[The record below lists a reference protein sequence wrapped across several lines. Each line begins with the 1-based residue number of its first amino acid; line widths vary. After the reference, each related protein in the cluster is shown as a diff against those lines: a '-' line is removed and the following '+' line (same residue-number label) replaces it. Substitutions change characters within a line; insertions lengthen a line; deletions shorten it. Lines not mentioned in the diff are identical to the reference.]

1 MNRARERSSTFEIVL
16 YYLYSYHLRFS
27 VAEHF
32 LYYRDP
38 LNIQNISEHF
48 AKSSIKL
55 ISPFIPCSAPGCL
68 HSVQSHLL
76 IAESCCHNG

>member
-16 YYLYSYHLRFS
+16 YYLHSYHLRFS

-38 LNIQNISEHF
+38 LNIQNMREHF
-48 AKSSIKL
+48 HEIIDQL
-55 ISPFIPCSAPGCL
+55 
-68 HSVQSHLL
+68 
-76 IAESCCHNG
+76 

>member
-1 MNRARERSSTFEIVL
+1 VNRARERSSTFEGVL
-16 YYLYSYHLRFS
+16 YYLHSYHLRFS

-48 AKSSIKL
+48 AKSSI
-55 ISPFIPCSAPGCL
+55 S
-68 HSVQSHLL
+68 LL
-76 IAESCCHNG
+76 VLLYPVLLQVASTAFNRTF